1 MNRTELDQFQGIL
14 NAKHGELTRAM
25 GKRDGIAIE
34 RSADV
39 MDDQQL
45 ASMRELTT
53 GNLERASN
61 VLRAVRAALG
71 RIADGT
77 YGICLECEDEISHK
91 RLRAVP
97 WASLCI
103 GCQEEADRG
112 IQANFASYDTLL
124 RKAA

>member
-1 MNRTELDQFQGIL
+1 MTRTEIDQFQGIL
-14 NAKHGELTRAM
+14 NAKHGELARAM
-25 GKRDGIAIE
+25 AKRDGIAIE
-34 RSADV
+34 RSADT

-61 VLRAVRAALG
+61 VLRAVRGALG

-77 YGICLECEDEISHK
+77 YGTCLECEDEISHK

-103 GCQEEADRG
+103 ACQEEADRG
-112 IQANFASYDTLL
+112 TQVNFASYDTFL